1 MPFAQLCAEELFWPV
16 AVCAASA
23 FLFIDGAFLSSVYG
37 CITVHVRLDS
47 LVYGAHNIEL
57 IPVDRNGSVCS
68 QPPGDKTSSIVFFDI
83 VSCANGPPVPHSRRP
98 THIVTELA
106 PWAIFSTMQCVGIDG
121 RDFKNVGSEVAVSGT
136 CWMQDVCYEAETE
149 TLLFFSESGSEPWQF
164 SEYDDYRLPILSTK
178 PSPMNL
184 GRISF
189 RMVKWVGP
197 LARAG
202 EEVSYLDA
210 ESSVLYS
217 PLAPWAWGLFLI
229 ETLWAVFMMQHT
241 FGMVSAGAQIISA
254 FDCEGLGLLYS
265 QLGPHWSSP
274 TRLSPRITL
283 RARTRNSARIGRAR
297 CG

>member
-1 MPFAQLCAEELFWPV
+1 VE
-16 AVCAASA
+16 
-23 FLFIDGAFLSSVYG
+23 
-37 CITVHVRLDS
+37 
-47 LVYGAHNIEL
+47 
-57 IPVDRNGSVCS
+57 
-68 QPPGDKTSSIVFFDI
+68 TSSIIFFGL
-83 VSCANGPPVPHSRRP
+83 VSCANGPPGSTLGSRRP
-98 THIVTELA
+98 THIVTDLA
-106 PWAIFSTMQCVGIDG
+106 PGAIFSTMQCVGIDG
-121 RDFKNVGSEVAVSGT
+121 RDFKHVGSEVAVSGT
-136 CWMQDVCYEAETE
+136 CWIQDVCYETDTE
-149 TLLFFSESGSEPWQF
+149 ALLFFSEFGAEPWQF

-189 RMVKWVGP
+189 RMVKRVGP

-217 PLAPWAWGLFLI
+217 PLAPWAWGLFLV
-229 ETLWAVFMMQHT
+229 ENLWAVFMMQHT

-274 TRLSPRITL
+274 MRLSRCARLLRSRSCTRLFQEPVCGVGRVQIS
-283 RARTRNSARIGRAR
+283 GRADFGGR
-297 CG
+297 IPLAVSQLHVGRLGQRRDLPACCSAPGDQRQEWAP

>member
-1 MPFAQLCAEELFWPV
+1 
-16 AVCAASA
+16 
-23 FLFIDGAFLSSVYG
+23 
-37 CITVHVRLDS
+37 VH
-47 LVYGAHNIEL
+47 A
-57 IPVDRNGSVCS
+57 GSNW
-68 QPPGDKTSSIVFFDI
+68 I
-83 VSCANGPPVPHSRRP
+83 
-98 THIVTELA
+98 
-106 PWAIFSTMQCVGIDG
+106 
-121 RDFKNVGSEVAVSGT
+121 
-136 CWMQDVCYEAETE
+136 QDVCYEAETE
-149 TLLFFSESGSEPWQF
+149 ALLFSSESGSEPWQF

-229 ETLWAVFMMQHT
+229 ESLWAVFMMQHT

-265 QLGPHWSSP
+265 QLGPDWSSP

-283 RARTRNSARIGRAR
+283 LATRPGLVEPDAAEPVRAIAAFDAHGCVDKACHDSRSGRSTNLARSCTRLLQEPVCWVGRVQISGRADL
-297 CG
+297 GGGVSLVVP